1 LLSEVVAAFRKEK
14 LVIWILLIAAFFGLP
29 SQSLAS
35 QVKRDVALHLLSSA
49 RPDVR
54 WDPKSGLIADFDCDG
69 SPDAAFLGRTEGNVF
84 VGLVRAASAQPE
96 ILEFGVGGAA
106 QSALCDGPGKLALE
120 SLDYD
125 PAEEVSR
132 IDGFVRS
139 RRCKGL
145 VLSGG
150 ECDPIHLFWN
160 HKTNRLE
167 WWRL

>member
-1 LLSEVVAAFRKEK
+1 VPPFEKENP
-14 LVIWILLIAAFFGLP
+14 VIGILLVAAFFGLP
-29 SQSLAS
+29 SQPLAGP
-35 QVKRDVALHLLSSA
+35 VKRDVALHLLSAA
-49 RPDVR
+49 RPDIR
-54 WDPKSGLIADFDCDG
+54 WDAKSGLIADFDCDG
-69 SPDAAFLGRTEGNVF
+69 SPDAAFLGRTEGKAF

-96 ILEFGVGGAA
+96 ILEFGVGGPA

-125 PAEEVSR
+125 PAEEVGK

-150 ECDPIHLFWN
+150 GCDAIHLFWN

>member
-1 LLSEVVAAFRKEK
+1 M
-14 LVIWILLIAAFFGLP
+14 IWILLVAALLGLP
-29 SQSLAS
+29 AQSVTR
-35 QVKRDVALHLLSSA
+35 QVTRDGALRQLSSA
-49 RPDVR
+49 RPDIR

-69 SPDAAFLGRTEGNVF
+69 SPDVAFLGRTEGKVF
-84 VGLVRAASAQPE
+84 VGLVRAASTKPE
-96 ILEFGVGGAA
+96 ILEFAVDPAVQAA
-106 QSALCDGPGKLALE
+106 ICNEPAKLALE

-125 PAEEVSR
+125 PTEAVGR

-150 ECDPIHLFWN
+150 DCDEIHLFWN
-160 HKTNRLE
+160 HKTHRLG